1 MQLVKY
7 IGQALY
13 TITGLRAF
21 ASYLDS
27 KVTNYRLR
35 LNIVP
40 VTYKLFV
47 WSIGLATGAS
57 ATFLATEYQ
66 ETTTAWTFE
75 NPAIVAPVRAEANAI
90 AIEEEPEWKV
100 AEFSAYTASADET
113 DSSPLIMAS
122 GKMVYLG
129 AIACPRSMKL
139 GTVIELKN
147 GEQYTCEDRM
157 HARYQNHFDIFMTTK
172 QEAKNFGRKQLEYK
186 AI

>member
-47 WSIGLATGAS
+47 WSIGLVTGAS

-75 NPAIVAPVRAEANAI
+75 NPAIVAPVRAE
-90 AIEEEPEWKV
+90 
-100 AEFSAYTASADET
+100 TAKPQET
-113 DSSPLIMAS
+113 LEQ
-122 GKMVYLG
+122 
-129 AIACPRSMKL
+129 
-139 GTVIELKN
+139 VIERVSKEENFSYVALLKTIATCESGDGKGSLNTYAKNPTSSARGMFQILDMHGLTEDERYNPEIATRWTIKEIRKN
-147 GEQYTCEDRM
+147 G
-157 HARYQNHFDIFMTTK
+157 TK
-172 QEAKNFGRKQLEYK
+172 PWNASKHCWSK
-186 AI
+186 